1 MKAKAL
7 LGTAYK
13 VATEPRETFLRA
25 MLLFDMCGFWMSVLQ
40 ESASSSRGDYPTIAA
55 VITSFL
61 ENVIFVKTECLD
73 SYWRSFSISFISP
86 GGNELFKILLVNTG
100 KLVYPTYVVSR
111 RAEVFQD
118 RQDLVDWQDAVLVE
132 QVA

>member
-73 SYWRSFSISFISP
+73 SY
-86 GGNELFKILLVNTG
+86 
-100 KLVYPTYVVSR
+100 
-111 RAEVFQD
+111 
-118 RQDLVDWQDAVLVE
+118 
-132 QVA
+132 